1 MVKSGIN
8 PKILQY
14 FMGHIDIG
22 VKLNTYTHLELE
34 DAEDE
39 VKRLENLQNARKE
52 L

>member
-1 MVKSGIN
+1 MKSGIN